1 MLVSALTS
9 QQRAFFAEHGYLV
22 LRGVL
27 STELVDQL
35 CDSVR
40 TFERHSLVDGPG
52 MHHFEET
59 DQGPRLARSEDLIP
73 HDEVLRSFICR
84 GALLDWLGTLFGEPA
99 VLYKEKVNYKHP
111 GGAGFAPHQDA
122 TAYRFVDHHI
132 SAMVPLDAATVASGC
147 LYVAAGHKSGTMPNT
162 RGCLDE
168 SVAAALDWTPVEVF
182 PGDVLLFDSYAPH
195 KSETNTTARPRRALY
210 LTYNALSAGD
220 FRDRYYADKKA
231 EFKQADGT
239 FEGDRVRIS
248 VNDDFLGRPLAAPSR
263 DLSDLVA
270 RYEGPQAQQLYDE
283 EVTELVH
290 GLQCAEVALA
300 DSADEATVAA
310 ALLHDVGHLLV
321 GDLFP
326 IDAALDRDWKHEEVG
341 ARYLSK
347 FFGPD
352 VTEPVRMHVAAKRYL
367 VATDPAYAAALTPS
381 SVRSLAVQGGPM
393 SALEQ
398 REFESLSGFEA
409 AVRVRRYDDAGKDP
423 EMGTR
428 PFAVFVPMLERLSL
442 R

>member
-1 MLVSALTS
+1 MLESALTPE
-9 QQRAFFAEHGYLV
+9 QRTFFAEHGYLV

-27 STELVDQL
+27 SPELVDAL
-35 CDSVR
+35 CGAVR
-40 TFERHSLVDGPG
+40 GIERNSRVDGPG

-59 DQGPRLARSEDLIP
+59 EQGPRLARSEDLIP
-73 HDEVLRSFICR
+73 HDVVLRDFICA
-84 GALLDWLGTLFGEPA
+84 GSLLDWLGALFGEPA
-99 VLYKEKVNYKHP
+99 VLYKEKVNYKYP

-132 SAMVPLDAATVASGC
+132 SAMVPLDSATVASGC
-147 LYVAAGHKSGTMPNT
+147 LYVAPGHKRGILPNT
-162 RGCLDE
+162 RGCLDDA
-168 SVAAALDWTPVEVF
+168 VAAELDWTPVEVF

-195 KSETNTTARPRRALY
+195 KSESNTTSAPRRALY
-210 LTYNALSAGD
+210 LTYNARSAGD

-231 EFKQADGT
+231 EFQQADGT

-248 VNDDFLGRPLAAPSR
+248 VNDDFLGRPLSKPTR
-263 DLSDLVA
+263 DLSELVS
-270 RYEGPQAQQLYDE
+270 RYAGPQAQQLYDE

-300 DSADEATVAA
+300 DCADEATVAA

-326 IDAALDRDWKHEEVG
+326 IDAELDRDWKHEEVG

-347 FFGPD
+347 FFGPA

-367 VATDPAYAAALTPS
+367 VATDPAYAAALSPS

-393 SALEQ
+393 SAAEQ
-398 REFESLSGFEA
+398 REFEAMPGFEA

-428 PFAVFVPMLERLSL
+428 PFTVFVPMLERLAL